1 MRAAEEVVGEAE
13 GAAVAVE
20 EAAEAVVG
28 EAEAASS
35 AWRPIDRL

>member
-1 MRAAEEVVGEAE
+1 VGVVAG
-13 GAAVAVE
+13 GAGVAVE